1 MSVQTLI
8 EEPSPTLTQSYL
20 NKVERE
26 SMTKNLNQDFD
37 KEVNQDFNQ
46 NFGISTLNAN
56 NSKLQNNLREWKD
69 LK

>member
-8 EEPSPTLTQSYL
+8 EEPSPILTQSYL

-37 KEVNQDFNQ
+37 QEFNQ
-46 NFGISTLNAN
+46 HFGISTLNAN
-56 NSKLQNNLREWKD
+56 NSTLQNNLREWKD